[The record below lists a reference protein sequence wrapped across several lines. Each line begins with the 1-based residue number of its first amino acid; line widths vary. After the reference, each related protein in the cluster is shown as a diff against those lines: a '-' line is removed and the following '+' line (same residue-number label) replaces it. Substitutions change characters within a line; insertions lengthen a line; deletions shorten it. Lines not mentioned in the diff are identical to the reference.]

1 MRTDARSAASRRGAW
16 RAFTLVEMLVV
27 IAVIGILVA
36 LLLPALSLAREV
48 ARNAACANNLRQFGQ
63 GLHIHAEAQKEVF
76 CSGAFDWLKDGA
88 VTEMSWVGD
97 LVKEGNPVG
106 KMLCPSNVCLAS
118 DTYNDLLN
126 VNAGGF
132 GANTCIN
139 LLGSVPKTAPDGSLI
154 YNPSRWIADSSSGLA
169 SGPST
174 ARRDYVAKELLKEFY
189 NTNYTASWFLVRG
202 DLRLNNYGNLREFVV
217 GCGKAIGSRNSTAGP
232 LRRPQVDTSRI
243 PSSIVPLLAD
253 GGASGEVLSDTVGD
267 LQNGTPLVAAMTRGP
282 VLFANGSNGNEFATP
297 SFSEPNAGA
306 AVWWPV
312 WTKQVLQDYRYFGTP
327 HRNACNVL
335 YADGSVRSVAD
346 KNKDG
351 VINNGFAAS
360 TTGGFADDTIEAP
373 AEELYSLYSLAAKR

>member
-1 MRTDARSAASRRGAW
+1 MPSNLRCKSRRFGAC
-16 RAFTLVEMLVV
+16 RAFTLVELLVV

-36 LLLPALSLAREV
+36 LLLPALGLAREA

-63 GLHIHAEAQKEVF
+63 GLHIHAENQKEVF
-76 CSGAFDWLKDGA
+76 CSGSFDWLKDGA

-97 LVKEGNPVG
+97 LVKEGSAVG
-106 KMLCPSNVCLAS
+106 KMLCPSNMCRAS

-132 GANTCIN
+132 GANTCVN

-154 YNPSRWIADSSSGLA
+154 YNPCRWIADTSSGLA
-169 SGPST
+169 SGPSP
-174 ARRDYVAKELLKEFY
+174 ARRDYIEKELLKEFY

-202 DLRLNNYGNLREFVV
+202 DLRLNNYGNLREFVA
-217 GCGKAIGSRNSTAGP
+217 GCGKAIDSRNSTAGP

-243 PSSIVPLLAD
+243 PSSTVPLLAD
-253 GGASGEVLSDTVGD
+253 GGASGEVLSDTIGD
-267 LQNGTPLVAAMTRGP
+267 LQNGTPLVAAMTKGP
-282 VLFANGSNGNEFATP
+282 VQFSSSNEFQVP
-297 SFSEPNAGA
+297 SFTEPNAGA

-335 YADGSVRSVAD
+335 YADGSVRSIPD

-351 VINNGFAAS
+351 QLNNGFAAS
-360 TTGGFADDTIEAP
+360 TTGGFADDTVEAP
-373 AEELYSLYSLAAKR
+373 SDELYSLYSLSAKR